1 MNIII
6 NFIINFLFLLKLN
19 LFIKYNIILIIINQ
33 FIKIVYYIFIKKI
46 LKAVNF
52 I

>member
-1 MNIII
+1 MD
-6 NFIINFLFLLKLN
+6 FIINFPLLSKLN
-19 LFIKYNIILIIINQ
+19 LLIKYNTILIIINQ

-46 LKAVNF
+46 LKIVNF

>member
-1 MNIII
+1 M
-6 NFIINFLFLLKLN
+6 NFITNFLLLLKLN
-19 LFIKYNIILIIINQ
+19 LFIKYNIILVIIDQ
-33 FIKIVYYIFIKKI
+33 FIKITYYIFIKKI

>member
-1 MNIII
+1 MD
-6 NFIINFLFLLKLN
+6 FIIDLSLSLKLN
-19 LFIKYNIILIIINQ
+19 LFIKYNAILIIINQ
-33 FIKIVYYIFIKKI
+33 FIKMIYYIFIKKI